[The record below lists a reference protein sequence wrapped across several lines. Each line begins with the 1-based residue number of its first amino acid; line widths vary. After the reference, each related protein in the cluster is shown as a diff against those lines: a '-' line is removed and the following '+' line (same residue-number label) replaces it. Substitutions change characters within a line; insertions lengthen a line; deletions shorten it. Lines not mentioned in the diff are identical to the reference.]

1 MNLIEELVVTAEV
14 CGTVISEAAATVIAT
29 ELSTYERAQVT
40 GALRKCRR
48 ELKGRLT
55 MAAIVE
61 RLDDGRPGP
70 EEAWAMIPTDEAG
83 SVVWTEEM
91 AAAFGIAL
99 PLLQAGDKIAARMAF
114 REAYARMVGEARDA
128 RKPVRWSPS
137 LGHDAKGR
145 DAALS
150 AAITAG
156 RLSGEH
162 ALGLGYTGPV
172 SQDMMALVYGS
183 EPMALARRAVKVAT

>member
-1 MNLIEELVVTAEV
+1 MNLVEELIVTAEV
-14 CGTVISEAAATVIAT
+14 CGTVLSEAAATIIAD
-29 ELSTYERAQVT
+29 ELATYERAQVT
-40 GALRKCRR
+40 GSLRKCRR

-70 EEAWAMIPTDEAG
+70 EEAWAMIPADEAG

-99 PLLQAGDKIAARMAF
+99 PLLQSGDKIAARMAF
-114 REAYARMVGEARDA
+114 REAYSRMVGESRDA
-128 RKPVRWSPS
+128 RKEVKWTPS

-156 RLSGEH
+156 RLSGTH
-162 ALGLGYTGPV
+162 ALGLGYSGPV

-183 EPMALARRAVKVAT
+183 EPATMALLAVKVAT

>member
-1 MNLIEELVVTAEV
+1 MNLVEELIVTAEV
-14 CGTVISEAAATVIAT
+14 CGTVLSEAAGTIIADELAT
-29 ELSTYERAQVT
+29 YDRAQVS

-61 RLDDGRPGP
+61 RLDDGRPGA
-70 EEAWAMIPTDEAG
+70 EEAWAMIPHDESG
-83 SVVWTEEM
+83 SVVWSEEM
-91 AAAFGIAL
+91 ASAFGIAR
-99 PLLQAGDKIAARMAF
+99 PLLDSGDKVAARMAF
-114 REAYARMVGEARDA
+114 REAYSRMVAEARDA
-128 RKPVRWSPS
+128 RMPARWSPS
-137 LGHDAKGR
+137 LGHDRNGR

-162 ALGLGYTGPV
+162 AIGLGYSGPV
-172 SQDMMALVYGS
+172 SQDMMALVYG
-183 EPMALARRAVKVAT
+183 EDTAAKALQAIRRVA